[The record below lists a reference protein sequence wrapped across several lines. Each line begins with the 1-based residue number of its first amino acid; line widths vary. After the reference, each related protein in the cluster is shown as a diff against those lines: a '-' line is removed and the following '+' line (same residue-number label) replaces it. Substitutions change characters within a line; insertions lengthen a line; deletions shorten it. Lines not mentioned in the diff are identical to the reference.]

1 MRSRYA
7 TATPALIPEYER
19 GGAGAQPGRLLKFH
33 APEIVFGIDSMAEAA
48 HAAVRLGA
56 LRPLLVPGPTLDLDT
71 PADRLAALLDQATA
85 QHHGVTPLQAL
96 RPGVVAPVRYRA
108 APPASRVAVAI
119 AARRACG
126 PPLTPE
132 SLRPLTA
139 QRHGQAQ
146 QPLPAPP
153 HAAQPSNVVA
163 LTT

>member
-1 MRSRYA
+1 MTGEARLWRSWNTMRSRYA

-96 RPGVVAPVRYRA
+96 RPGVERP
-108 APPASRVAVAI
+108 SGT
-119 AARRACG
+119 G
-126 PPLTPE
+126 PPLQPQGSLSR
-132 SLRPLTA
+132 SLRN
-139 QRHGQAQ
+139 G
-146 QPLPAPP
+146 PAARP
-153 HAAQPSNVVA
+153 
-163 LTT
+163 